1 MPYHINSYSAGAG
14 RACMHTNFFLQ
25 DHIHGC
31 DPIQKQVRHVA
42 IPPVSRIFLSQVTFP
57 SLTRSPSSADPRRQ
71 IGYTTHGS
79 RGQRQSAAAHVGI
92 SNSACMHCS
101 QIQPVV
107 VVPASPRPQF
117 HDSTF
122 RMGIDLDI
130 SDIYR
135 FVVFIPLFP
144 FLG

>member
-1 MPYHINSYSAGAG
+1 MHAHKLFPAGSYTWLRS
-14 RACMHTNFFLQ
+14 
-25 DHIHGC
+25 
-31 DPIQKQVRHVA
+31 DPKQVRHVA
-42 IPPVSRIFLSQVTFP
+42 IPPVYRIFLSQVTFP